1 MIKLD
6 LQSRTPLYMQM
17 EQQLIDLILL
27 GKLREN
33 DQLPSVRNLARD
45 LGINPNTIQKAYQD
59 LEGRGIIYSA
69 AGRGNFVSSPD
80 AAGLHKRRECM
91 AVLSGTL
98 SDAKLAGVPRSE
110 IDSAVDQVY
119 GGQAGRDKK

>member
-6 LQSRTPLYMQM
+6 LQSRTPLYLQM

-27 GKLREN
+27 GKLQEN

-59 LEGRGIIYSA
+59 LESRGIIYSA
-69 AGRGNFVSSPD
+69 AGRGNFVASPN
-80 AAGLHKRRECM
+80 AAGLHKRRDCM
-91 AVLSGTL
+91 TTL
-98 SDAKLAGVPRSE
+98 TTTLADAKLAGVPRTE
-110 IDSAVDQVY
+110 IDRAVDEVY
-119 GGQAGRDKK
+119 SGKEGNHD